1 MTLVFLLFVLP
12 AVQSNP
18 MYVVRTLIS
27 FSSSPGCFTVQ
38 PQGSVYIVDQHKQS
52 LYHYSLT
59 NQIYTSIGGHGWGNY
74 EFDTP
79 TDVASSFLL
88 DIFVTD
94 FNNRRIQRFDKN
106 LNYIQTYDE
115 QTLPSSVGRFQPRA
129 CAISTQGDL
138 FVVELDGKRILKF
151 DKRNQLV
158 KEFGAFADGAGM
170 VTDPKDI
177 AISQADEVFVLDKS
191 KIIGYDIFGNYLRTL
206 PLPQAEWNNIQVSGK
221 RLLATSSDRI
231 AMYSLDTDK
240 MTIVTRD
247 SIIGIPSQEQFV
259 DATLYGENLLVLTI
273 ASLYFCSPTK

>member
-1 MTLVFLLFVLP
+1 MIAYLVAFMIDLVFIVEWSSGAFLTATSLSHCINGRLLV
-12 AVQSNP
+12 
-18 MYVVRTLIS
+18 
-27 FSSSPGCFTVQ
+27 
-38 PQGSVYIVDQHKQS
+38 VDQASNNIFVMNIDTTAFQNT
-52 LYHYSLT
+52 L
-59 NQIYTSIGGHGWGNY
+59 QIGGHGWGNY

-94 FNNRRIQRFDKN
+94 YNNRRIQRFDKN

-158 KEFGAFADGAGM
+158 KEFGTFTDGAGM

-221 RLLATSSDRI
+221 RLLATSSDCI

-259 DATLYGENLLVLTI
+259 DATLYGENLLVLT
-273 ASLYFCSPTK
+273 ASSLHYCSPTK